1 MASEVILEP
10 FQILQIIGSLIS
22 IFLISRAVIDY
33 RKNRIGKN
41 GFLLWVLI
49 WSLALVAF
57 LVPSSTKSIFQ
68 SLTTGNTL
76 IVALILANVFL
87 FILAYSL
94 FQQLSSLNT
103 RFKLFIQKLAIDENL
118 DKKDKNT
125 TDEKQ

>member
-125 TDEKQ
+125 TDEKK

>member
-49 WSLALVAF
+49 WSSALVAF
-57 LVPSSTKSIFQ
+57 LVPSSAKSVFQ
-68 SLTTGNTL
+68 LLTSGNTL
-76 IVALILANVFL
+76 IVALILATVFL
-87 FILAYSL
+87 FILVYSL

-103 RFKLFIQKLAIDENL
+103 RFKSLIQKLAIDENL

-125 TDEKQ
+125 TDEKK